1 MQERLCEYEVDKKKA
16 LAYLA
21 HVIDDTYGGITMSN
35 SPMPESVII
44 DAVDTIFK
52 GRPKKYTGFRTR
64 MEKHEYTVE
73 DDQQAFEQWIE
84 QRERDLN
91 NMED

>member
-1 MQERLCEYEVDKKKA
+1 
-16 LAYLA
+16 
-21 HVIDDTYGGITMSN
+21 MSN

-44 DAVDTIFK
+44 DAVDTIFGGK
-52 GRPKKYTGFRTR
+52 PRQYTGFRTR
-64 MEKHEYTVE
+64 MEKHEYTIDE
-73 DDQQAFEQWIE
+73 DDQAFVQWVE

>member
-1 MQERLCEYEVDKKKA
+1 
-16 LAYLA
+16 
-21 HVIDDTYGGITMSN
+21 MSN

-52 GRPKKYTGFRTR
+52 GRPKQYTGFRTR

-73 DDQQAFEQWIE
+73 DDQQAFVQWVE

>member
-1 MQERLCEYEVDKKKA
+1 M
-16 LAYLA
+16 
-21 HVIDDTYGGITMSN
+21 GGENTQ
-35 SPMPESVII
+35 
-44 DAVDTIFK
+44 A
-52 GRPKKYTGFRTR
+52 FRTR

-73 DDQQAFEQWIE
+73 DDQQAFVQWVE

>member
-1 MQERLCEYEVDKKKA
+1 
-16 LAYLA
+16 
-21 HVIDDTYGGITMSN
+21 MSN

-44 DAVDTIFK
+44 DAVDTIFGGK
-52 GRPKKYTGFRTR
+52 PKQYTGFRTR

-73 DDQQAFEQWIE
+73 PNDQQAFEQWVE

>member
-1 MQERLCEYEVDKKKA
+1 
-16 LAYLA
+16 
-21 HVIDDTYGGITMSN
+21 
-35 SPMPESVII
+35 
-44 DAVDTIFK
+44 
-52 GRPKKYTGFRTR
+52 

>member
-1 MQERLCEYEVDKKKA
+1 MTLMEVTTMNDDIKNITSA
-16 LAYLA
+16 MPD
-21 HVIDDTYGGITMSN
+21 HVIN
-35 SPMPESVII
+35 
-44 DAVDTIFK
+44 DALDTIFN
-52 GRPKKYTGFRTR
+52 GRRKYTGFRIR

-73 DDQQAFEQWIE
+73 DDQQAFVQWVE